1 MNANLKP
8 LTRLY
13 PSKISMSLK
22 TKDEG
27 LFLLQNKGRPLLD
40 ARLDPEPGKKNA

>member
-1 MNANLKP
+1 
-8 LTRLY
+8 
-13 PSKISMSLK
+13 MSLK

-40 ARLDPEPGKKNA
+40 ARLDPEPGKKNAWNSITGQLEAWSLNYK